1 MHRRLFAVA
10 GAIACAAQLTG
21 CDGTFASGRGGG
33 SDTSYVGV
41 AVGLRTPERY
51 ADVFVGVQMALDSLN
66 AARPDGAPILALR
79 RAPSDA
85 KSAVDVAVAFRDDP
99 AVIGVVGH
107 TESDA
112 TIDAAPVYADKANGG
127 RRALV
132 AISPTANGTL
142 VTRGNDWIF
151 RVCPVGTAT
160 ARVLARFAAESLH
173 LKRVTVVYRNDAM
186 GKDFRGAYVDEFR
199 SKGGEVVEVDPFM
212 EEIPEFDAYAQR
224 SARRGAQALAVAGN
238 APDALRARLAS
249 RAVGGSTVMLTTNPP
264 PAKPAPGEVAGY
276 EGMYFLTLYS
286 ADQPPTAEGARFA
299 ADFQQKMQRA
309 PDHWSALA
317 YDAAMLIG
325 RAAHAQGASRRAIRD
340 WVADV
345 GRGRPPYSGVTGRIA
360 FDDEGDPVDKQLL
373 VRSATY

>member
-1 MHRRLFAVA
+1 
-10 GAIACAAQLTG
+10 
-21 CDGTFASGRGGG
+21 G

-51 ADVFVGVQMALDSLN
+51 ADVYVGVQMALDTLN
-66 AARPDGAPILALR
+66 ATRPDGAPLLALR
-79 RAPSDA
+79 RAPADA
-85 KSAVDVAVAFRDDP
+85 KSAVEVAVAFRDDP
-99 AVIGVVGH
+99 SVIGVVGH

-160 ARVLARFAAESLH
+160 AQVLARFAAESLH

-186 GKDFRGAYVDEFR
+186 GKDFRGAFLEEFGA
-199 SKGGEVVEVDPFM
+199 KGGEVLEADPFM
-212 EEIPEFDAYAQR
+212 EEISEFDAYAQR

-238 APDALRARLAS
+238 APDALRARRAS
-249 RAVGGSTVMLTTNPP
+249 RAAGGSSVMLTTNPP
-264 PAKPAPGEVAGY
+264 PAKPAAGEVADY
-276 EGMYFLTLYS
+276 DGMYYLTLYTP
-286 ADQPPTAEGARFA
+286 DQPPTTEGARFA
-299 ADFQQKMQRA
+299 AAFQQRMQRA

-325 RAAHAQGASRRAIRD
+325 RAAQAEGANRRAIRD

-345 GRGRPPYSGVTGRIA
+345 GRGRPAYTGVTGRIA

-373 VRSATY
+373 VRSAKY